1 MTYALAT
8 IWYERQRFLPAIFAV
23 AFSAVLIAVQC
34 GIMIGLLSTISLP
47 VDKSTADIWVG
58 YPGVRSVD
66 LGRPIPERWVS
77 RLQQQPEVVYT
88 EPAIL
93 GFSLWIKVSNR
104 DAPATPEV
112 ITVVGTKLDPG
123 SLGAVEYLRE
133 HPEIM
138 ARLREPNAVAVDGS
152 DLGRLGIEGI
162 GDQAEVFGHRIKVV
176 GIVEGY
182 RSIGG
187 PYVFCSIET
196 ARKLVRDPP
205 GGVTYHLAKCRNPED
220 AQVVAE
226 RLSEFKQMSA
236 YTSDELSTRSRL
248 YWLTTTKAGIAVGF
262 TALLGL
268 LVGAV
273 VTSQTL
279 YAATAASQREFA
291 TMRAMGIPRWR
302 LELTVVEQSL
312 WVGFFGILAAVP
324 TTLLLAE
331 AANLIG
337 TTVRLHPL
345 IVLASAAVTLL
356 MALGSGLA
364 ALRSFQG
371 VDPAHNIR

>member
-8 IWYERQRFLPAIFAV
+8 IWYERQRFLPAILAV
-23 AFSAVLIAVQC
+23 SFSAILITVQS

-47 VDKSTADIWVG
+47 VDKSQADVWVG

-66 LGRPIPERWVS
+66 LGRPIPERWVN
-77 RLQQQPEVVYT
+77 RLEAQPEVVRV

-93 GFSLWIKVSNR
+93 GFSLWIRVASR
-104 DAPATPEV
+104 DSPATPEV
-112 ITVVGTKLDPG
+112 ITVVGTKLGPG
-123 SLGAVEYLRE
+123 SLGAVEYLRA

-138 ARLREPNAVAVDGS
+138 AKLLEPNSVAVDES
-152 DLGRLGIEGI
+152 DLGRLGIRGVGE
-162 GDQAEVFGHRIKVV
+162 QAEVFGNRIKVV
-176 GIVEGY
+176 GLVKGY

-187 PYVFCSIET
+187 PYIFCSIET

-205 GGVTYHLAKCRNPED
+205 GGVTYHLAKCRLPTD
-220 AQVVAE
+220 AKIVAE
-226 RLSEFKQMSA
+226 RLSAYKQMSA
-236 YTSDELSTRSRL
+236 FTTDELSMRSRL
-248 YWLTTTKAGIAVGF
+248 YWLTTTKAGVAVGF

-291 TMRAMGIPRWR
+291 TMRAMGIPSWR
-302 LELTVVEQSL
+302 LQLSVVEQSV
-312 WVGFFGILAAVP
+312 WVGLFGIAFAIP
-324 TTLLLAE
+324 MTWLLAQ
-331 AANLIG
+331 AANAIG
-337 TTVRLHPL
+337 TQVSLHPL
-345 IVLASAAVTLL
+345 VVAAAAVITLL

>member
-8 IWYERQRFLPAIFAV
+8 IWYERQRFLPAILAV

-47 VDKSTADIWVG
+47 VDKSLADIWVG

-66 LGRPIPERWVS
+66 LGRPIPERWVN
-77 RLQQQPEVVYT
+77 RLEAQPEVIRT

-93 GFSLWIKVSNR
+93 GFSLWTKVSSR
-104 DAPATPEV
+104 EAPSTPEV
-112 ITVVGTKLDPG
+112 ITVVGTRLDPG

-133 HPEIM
+133 HPEVM
-138 ARLREPNAVAVDGS
+138 AKLREPNAVAVDAS
-152 DLGRLGIEGI
+152 DLGRLGITGI

-176 GIVEGY
+176 GVVEGY

-187 PYVFCSIET
+187 PYLFCSIET

-205 GGVTYHLAKCRNPED
+205 GGVTYHLAKCKTAEE
-220 AQVVAE
+220 AKTVSE
-226 RLSEFKQMSA
+226 RLGSYKQMSA
-236 YTSDELSTRSRL
+236 YTSDELSTRSRI

-279 YAATAASQREFA
+279 YAATAASQKEFA
-291 TMRAMGIPRWR
+291 TMRAMGIPKWR
-302 LELTVVEQSL
+302 LELAVMEQSA
-312 WVGFFGILAAVP
+312 WVGFFGILFAVP

-331 AANLIG
+331 AADLVG
-337 TTVRLHPL
+337 TSVRLHPL
-345 IVLASAAVTLL
+345 VIASSAAVTLL